1 MKRSGVNALHN
12 AFEADLIPIAQT
24 TSGGGLGHFPDKTG
38 VNASGLWNHILWKP
52 HIHNCI
58 PPNNAKK

>member
-38 VNASGLWNHILWKP
+38 VNASGL
-52 HIHNCI
+52 
-58 PPNNAKK
+58 